1 MAQGK
6 LEKMKIIAYND
17 PHCEDSHKV
26 GDAFS
31 ALVNP
36 ETYSLDYKVVFNS
49 SQGQGSSATQQRYSY
64 TPPEEM
70 SFDFLFDSTGLLG
83 NASLLS
89 KAIGKADAFLGTGG
103 AIGGIATGLM
113 GDKGVYEDV
122 EKFKKMMM
130 EYDSSSHEPK
140 HFKLIWGR
148 LIFKGRCTGLSINYK
163 LFNPDGTP
171 IRAMCKVTFKGSV
184 EENLRVAI
192 ENALSPD
199 LTHYRVV
206 KEGDTLPGL
215 CYRIYGDSKYYLEV
229 AKVNKLVDFRNLR
242 QGDEL
247 FFPPVEKVKK

>member
-17 PHCEDSHKV
+17 PHCEDSQKV
-26 GDAFS
+26 GEPFS

-36 ETYSLDYKVVFNS
+36 ESYSLDYRVVFNS
-49 SQGQGSSATQQRYSY
+49 SQGQGSSSAQQRFSF

-70 SFDFLFDSTGLLG
+70 SFEFLFDSTGILG
-83 NASLLS
+83 NSGTFNTVA
-89 KAIGKADAFLGTGG
+89 GKADAFLGTGG
-103 AIGGIATGLM
+103 AIRAVATGIM
-113 GDKGVYEDV
+113 GDAGVYDDV
-122 EKFKKMMM
+122 EKFKKMML

-140 HFKLIWGR
+140 HFRLIWGK
-148 LIFKGRCTGLSINYK
+148 LIFRGRCTALHINYK

-171 IRAMCKVTFKGSV
+171 IRAVCKVTFKGSI
-184 EENLRVAI
+184 EENLRVSM

-206 KEGDTLPGL
+206 KKGDTLPGL
-215 CYRIYGDSKYYLEV
+215 CYSIYGDSKYYLEV
-229 AKVNKLVDFRNLR
+229 ARVNKLTNFRNIR

-247 FFPPVEKVKK
+247 FFPPVQKTNK